1 MHDLSFFLLKNWL
14 PVGLAAIVFFGI
26 GLLLAKFTWGRFSQR
41 LTSAIEENMNLAG
54 QWSALGASQ
63 RDLFKKLRVRWQS
76 DRDVWESAISEKD
89 LRISAL
95 TRQFDAAGMAL
106 PVEQIDDAKLRAK
119 VQELEVALKHEKEE
133 VVRLRSE
140 VKMLKLAPLS
150 SDAPVGLVDASV
162 ADQQARIRDLEQD
175 LIDTHDELHEVR
187 QGYEKQVKLV
197 ESLEARLIGNPAPV
211 TAAAAASE
219 AVDVEQFVNKLAE
232 AENFSK
238 IHLAEATQLRAL
250 LFQRNRELKHF
261 RSLLGARAA
270 EHDKQYAALDKQ
282 HAALDRQHAELDQ
295 RHAALSD
302 ELAARKIDMANVE
315 NELLARTGELAGARE
330 KLIEMEILQRR
341 KTSLQAELND
351 ACHELYDVR
360 RGLNNRVSQIGLLE
374 TRLTE
379 LADTEARNKELAQ
392 LLAENRDELASTRQ
406 ALSESGEKLKD
417 SDGELAGVRQ
427 TLSENLLENESLNR
441 RLGEARHELSD
452 VRLAYA
458 EKVAELEKSKAQM
471 EELEA
476 IIEDRTAEVNDLSTE
491 LRSTRDQV
499 RLIKNTLAETEGEL
513 EALADE
519 SKVITAG
526 MHAKEAYSAEQQLRI
541 TALELALSERYSEL
555 NLVRAEADE
564 LSTNARH
571 FEAQAKQLGAELDRR
586 IAEFSASDLR
596 VTTAEEAVEA
606 AHARIAVLSGKL
618 EQSEQ
623 SIGQLQEELRQLSR
637 DKDDTIRELDRATRR
652 IALLEEAAQTRESQ
666 LSEID
671 HALRESKEYSSDL
684 DRRLARLNTE
694 LELARTEQEI
704 SRAGIAELEESLRE
718 SDGRTLQLS
727 GRLEEKETEVIR
739 QLEELTSLKMSL
751 DASEA
756 RELEAQARLVD
767 LQSEL
772 DARLSDPFQGSAP
785 LSAEEQEEA
794 DRHNPAVIALKAL
807 VFEQTAKLE
816 DEAGQRSHSLVEIAG
831 LREKLDKRMEVI
843 RDLQVQI
850 NSIMMQRSSQDSEIS
865 MLKDKLRAVEENFS
879 NARNEGHV
887 ASLPYGISSVAPLA
901 PLDEVNLAAA
911 IQHSLTTEASDDEGI
926 ALDDLAGKKTH
937 HTPLKAAEAANAA
950 GGAAPKRQ
958 GSDDNAVYFNEAT
971 AALSASEIEKID
983 LCAREIR
990 RFGRKAEVN
999 VIGYAGAEGTPDFT
1013 ESLSARR
1020 ADAVRERL
1028 LERGV
1033 SQAVVTV
1040 RGAGQDRRFSDWKAR
1055 RVEMIVIPRAV
1066 AETVN

>member
-14 PVGLAAIVFFGI
+14 PVGLAAIVFFSI

-95 TRQFDAAGMAL
+95 TRQFDTAGMAL
-106 PVEQIDDAKLRAK
+106 PVDQIDDAKLKAK
-119 VQELEVALKHEKEE
+119 VQELEAALKNEKEE

-140 VKMLKLAPLS
+140 VKTLKLAPLS
-150 SDAPVGLVDASV
+150 SDPTVGLVDASA

-187 QGYEKQVKLV
+187 LGYEKQVKLV

-211 TAAAAASE
+211 TAAAAVSE
-219 AVDVEQFVNKLAE
+219 AVDVEQLVNKLAE

-261 RSLLGARAA
+261 RSLLGAR
-270 EHDKQYAALDKQ
+270 D
-282 HAALDRQHAELDQ
+282 AELDQ
-295 RHAALSD
+295 RHAALSE
-302 ELAARKIDMANVE
+302 ELSARKSDMAVIE

-392 LLAENRDELASTRQ
+392 LLAENREELASTRQ

-417 SDGELAGVRQ
+417 GDGELAGVRQ
-427 TLSENLLENESLNR
+427 ALSENLLENESLNR

-491 LRSTRDQV
+491 LRSQRDQV

-541 TALELALSERYSEL
+541 AALELALSERYSEL

-586 IAEFSASDLR
+586 VAEFSASDLR

-623 SIGQLQEELRQLSR
+623 SIAQLQEELRQLSR

-671 HALRESKEYSSDL
+671 HALRETKEYSSDL

-704 SRAGIAELEESLRE
+704 SRAGITELEESLRE

-727 GRLEEKETEVIR
+727 GRLEEKETEVTR
-739 QLEELTSLKMSL
+739 QLEELAILKMSL

-772 DARLSDPFQGSAP
+772 DARLSDPFQGNAP

-794 DRHNPAVIALKAL
+794 DRHNPAIVALKAL

-816 DEAGQRSHSLVEIAG
+816 DEAGQRSHSLIEIAG

-865 MLKDKLRAVEENFS
+865 MLKDKLRAVEEDLS

-887 ASLPYGISSVAPLA
+887 ASLASGVSLSAPLT
-901 PLDEVNLAAA
+901 PFDEVNLAAA
-911 IQHSLTTEASDDEGI
+911 IQHSLTTEPSDAEGI

-937 HTPLKAAEAANAA
+937 HTPLKAAEAANAP